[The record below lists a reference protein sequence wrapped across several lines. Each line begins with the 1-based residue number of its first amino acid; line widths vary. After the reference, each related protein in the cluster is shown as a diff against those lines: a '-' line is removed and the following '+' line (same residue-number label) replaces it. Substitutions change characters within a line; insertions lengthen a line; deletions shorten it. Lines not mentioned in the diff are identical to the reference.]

1 MTFLQAIFLLG
12 TLAVAGP
19 IAAHLLARPR
29 FRKVPFTML
38 RFLRSGEIETQSRRR
53 IRNLLVLLIRCAIVI
68 LIAVFFAGPERI
80 LAQRNVQTLPV
91 VILGVDDSLSMA
103 YGDVFPRA
111 VEAAEAMIE
120 SADTN
125 ARFHVIGLA
134 SGASSRDLDAAGS
147 RQFLSELRPTPLK
160 MKIAPLLSAVDSVSR
175 ASTGAVSVGLVSDF
189 TAEARVA
196 LDGVDEPIP
205 VSSFTCQRVD
215 AGDSPSN
222 LALLDARVLPGA
234 DRTLT
239 LAVTIANYGDTPEEV
254 NLTGTLDDSPP
265 VETPIRVDARARMSV
280 QLRLPLASSDLA
292 FSRIELRIASD
303 DGLPEDNRYF
313 LGLGQGRQRAKRV
326 LILTKDAEESFLLK
340 TALETLSQLNPMDPM
355 TVQVVSHHR
364 FEENLLAD
372 ADIVILASALN
383 RKTQW
388 VEELADWVNA
398 RGRLIGFVDPE
409 LESGLGYYESL
420 SEAGIFPATPVELR
434 REPLRLATNVRES
447 VFTDSLSP
455 ESNAIHALQN
465 YRLEDLPVLG
475 AYTLVL
481 ADGAEVLWSFGEG
494 DPFLCYKTAGRG
506 SALLVNTSAD
516 DDFSPLMKSPG
527 AVAFVNFLVG
537 GGAQLDPV
545 AFEAGET
552 VLLPAS
558 DFELAHSKGG
568 ETIYVKTPS
577 GSAVPAQL
585 STGSIS
591 VAPIPELGWVAT
603 RTKPVRYAGL
613 NVPHGETDITPSTD
627 AALEILLARVFEE
640 SGESANG
647 TTTTERERQSLW
659 RGFAWA
665 VLGLVLADVFV
676 SNRVSR

>member
-38 RFLRSGEIETQSRRR
+38 RFLRTGEIETQSRRR

-80 LAQRNVQTLPV
+80 LAQRNIQSLPT

-111 VEAAEAMIE
+111 LDAAEAIVE
-120 SADTN
+120 SADPN
-125 ARFHVIGLA
+125 ARFHIIGLA
-134 SGASSRDLDAAGS
+134 SGASSRDLDAAGA

-160 MKIAPLLSAVDSVSR
+160 MKIAPLLSALDSASR
-175 ASTGAVSVGLVSDF
+175 SSTGAVSAGLVSDF

-205 VSSFTCQRVD
+205 VSSFRYERVD
-215 AGDSPSN
+215 AGASPSN
-222 LALLDARVLPGA
+222 LALLDARVLPDA
-234 DRTLT
+234 ERTLA
-239 LAVTIANYGDTPEEV
+239 LAVTIANYGDTTEEAI
-254 NLTGTLDDSPP
+254 LSGTLDDNPP
-265 VETPIRVDARARMSV
+265 VETPVRVEAKGRMSV
-280 QLRLPLASSDLA
+280 QLQLPIAASDLA

-313 LGLGQGRQRAKRV
+313 LGLGHGRQRAKRV
-326 LILTKDAEESFLLK
+326 LILAKDAEESFLLK

-355 TVQVVSHHR
+355 TVQVISHHR

-372 ADIVILASALN
+372 AEILIMASALN

-398 RGRLIGFVDPE
+398 GGRLIGFVDPE

-420 SEAGIFPATPVELR
+420 AEAGIFPATPVELR
-434 REPLRLATNVRES
+434 REPLRLATNLRES
-447 VFTDSLSP
+447 ISTDSLSP
-455 ESNAIHALQN
+455 EANAIHALQN

-481 ADGAEVLWSFGEG
+481 ADGVEVLWSFGEG

-537 GGAQLDPV
+537 GGAQLEV
-545 AFEAGET
+545 FAFEVGEAI
-552 VLLPAS
+552 VLPAS
-558 DFELAHSKGG
+558 EFELAHSKGG
-568 ETIYVKTPS
+568 EAHYVKTPG
-577 GSAVPAQL
+577 GSTVPAQF
-585 STGSIS
+585 SSGSIA

-603 RTKPVRYAGL
+603 QTKPVRHAGV

-627 AALEILLARVFEE
+627 SAIEFLLARVFEE
-640 SGESANG
+640 SAEPTGD
-647 TTTTERERQSLW
+647 TTTERERQSLW

-665 VLGLVLADVFV
+665 VLGLMLADVFI

>member
-53 IRNLLVLLIRCAIVI
+53 IRNLLVLLIRCATVI

-91 VILGVDDSLSMA
+91 VIIGVDDSLSMA

-111 VEAAEAMIE
+111 VEAAEAIVE
-120 SADTN
+120 SADSN

-134 SGASSRDLDAAGS
+134 SGASSRDLDAAGA
-147 RQFLSELRPTPLK
+147 RQFLSELSPTPLK
-160 MKIAPLLSAVDSVSR
+160 MKFAPLLSAVDSVSR
-175 ASTGAVSVGLVSDF
+175 AGAGAVSVGLVSDF
-189 TAEARVA
+189 TAEARAV
-196 LDGVDEPIP
+196 LDGLDEPIP
-205 VSSFTCQRVD
+205 VSSFAYRRVD
-215 AGDSPSN
+215 AADSPSN

-239 LAVTIANYGDTPEEV
+239 LTVTIANYGDRTEEAI
-254 NLTGTLDDSPP
+254 LTGSLDDNAP
-265 VETPIRVDARARMSV
+265 VETPVRIDANGRESV
-280 QLRLPLASSDLA
+280 QLPLPFEAVNQA
-292 FSRIELRIASD
+292 FSRIDLSIAAD
-303 DGLPEDNRYF
+303 DELPEDDSYR
-313 LGLGQGRQRAKRV
+313 LGLGQGGQRAKRV
-326 LILTKDAEESFLLK
+326 LILAKDAEESFLLK

-372 ADIVILASALN
+372 TEILIFASALN

-388 VEELADWVNA
+388 VQELTNWVNA
-398 RGRLIGFVDPE
+398 GGRLIGFVDPE

-420 SEAGIFPATPVELR
+420 SEAGIFPAAPVELR
-434 REPLRLATNVRES
+434 REPLRLATNLRES
-447 VFTDSLSP
+447 ISTDSLSP
-455 ESNAIHALQN
+455 EANAIHALQN
-465 YRLEDLPVLG
+465 YRLEDLPVSG

-494 DPFLCYKTAGRG
+494 DPFLCYKSAGRG
-506 SALLVNTSAD
+506 SALLVNTSAND
-516 DDFSPLMKSPG
+516 ALSPLMKSPG

-537 GGAQLDPV
+537 GGAQLEPF

-552 VLLPAS
+552 VVLPAS
-558 DFELAHSKGG
+558 EFELAHSKGG
-568 ETIYVKTPS
+568 EALYVKTPG
-577 GSAVPAQL
+577 GSTVLAQL
-585 STGSIS
+585 ANRSIS

-603 RTKPVRYAGL
+603 QTKPVRYAGL

-627 AALEILLARVFEE
+627 AAVEILLARVIEE
-640 SGESANG
+640 SGDSAHD

-659 RGFAWA
+659 RGFAWS
-665 VLGLVLADVFV
+665 VLGLMLADVFV